1 MTPPSLDQLI
11 QDPAKA
17 AILSPEIAQ
26 ALLIGLASIQP
37 LLVQRALMGSSDKI
51 GEEDLLTI
59 DQVATRLKL
68 SQYRAYELCRQGELK
83 AIRLGKSVRVKP
95 SDLQAYVAQHGG

>member
-1 MTPPSLDQLI
+1 MIPPSLDQLI

-37 LLVQRALMGSSDKI
+37 LLVQRALMGAADSAGD
-51 GEEDLLTI
+51 EDLLTI
-59 DQVATRLKL
+59 GQVAARLKL
-68 SQYRAYELCRQGELK
+68 SQYRAYELCRHGELK

-95 SDLQAYVAQHGG
+95 SDLHAYMAQHGG

>member
-17 AILSPEIAQ
+17 AILSPKIAQ
-26 ALLIGLASIQP
+26 ALLIGLASLQP
-37 LLVQRALMGSSDKI
+37 LLVQRALMGPPDNA

-59 DQVATRLKL
+59 GQVAARLKL

-95 SDLQAYVAQHGG
+95 SDLHAYVAQHGG

>member
-1 MTPPSLDQLI
+1 MTLPSLEQLI

-17 AILSPEIAQ
+17 AILPPEIAQ
-26 ALLIGLASIQP
+26 ALLIGLASLQP
-37 LLVQRALMGSSDKI
+37 LLVQRALMGSSDKV

-68 SQYRAYELCRQGELK
+68 SQYRAYELCRHGELK

>member
-17 AILSPEIAQ
+17 AILPPEIAQ
-26 ALLIGLASIQP
+26 ALLIGLASLQP
-37 LLVQRALMGSSDKI
+37 LLVQRTLMGSSDKE

-68 SQYRAYELCRQGELK
+68 SQYRA
-83 AIRLGKSVRVKP
+83 
-95 SDLQAYVAQHGG
+95 

>member
-1 MTPPSLDQLI
+1 MTLPSLEQLI

-17 AILSPEIAQ
+17 AILPPEIAQ
-26 ALLIGLASIQP
+26 ILLIGLASIQP
-37 LLVQRALMGSSDKI
+37 LLVQRALMGSFAKA

-68 SQYRAYELCRQGELK
+68 SQYRAYELCRQGELR

-95 SDLQAYVAQHGG
+95 SDLQAYVVEHGG

>member
-11 QDPAKA
+11 QDPTKA

-37 LLVQRALMGSSDKI
+37 LLVQRALMGSSDKV
-51 GEEDLLTI
+51 GEEDLLTV

>member
-1 MTPPSLDQLI
+1 MTPPSLDQLL

-17 AILSPEIAQ
+17 AILPPEIAQ

-37 LLVQRALMGSSDKI
+37 LLVQRALMGSSDKVAD
-51 GEEDLLTI
+51 EDLLTI
-59 DQVATRLKL
+59 DQVAARLKL

-95 SDLQAYVAQHGG
+95 SDLQAYVSQHGG

>member
-1 MTPPSLDQLI
+1 MTLPSLEQLI

-37 LLVQRALMGSSDKI
+37 LLVQRALMPALSG
-51 GEEDLLTI
+51 GPMEDLLTI
-59 DQVATRLKL
+59 DQVAARLKL

>member
-26 ALLIGLASIQP
+26 ALLIGLASLQP
-37 LLVQRALMGSSDKI
+37 LLVQRALRGSADSASD
-51 GEEDLLTI
+51 EDLLTI
-59 DQVATRLKL
+59 GQVAARLKL
-68 SQYRAYELCRQGELK
+68 SQYRAYELCRHGELK

-95 SDLQAYVAQHGG
+95 SDLHAYMAQHGG

>member
-17 AILSPEIAQ
+17 AILPPEIAQ

-37 LLVQRALMGSSDKI
+37 LLVQRALMGSSDKV

-68 SQYRAYELCRQGELK
+68 SQYRTYELCRHGELK

-95 SDLQAYVAQHGG
+95 SDLQAYVSQHGG

>member
-17 AILSPEIAQ
+17 AILPPEIAQ

-37 LLVQRALMGSSDKI
+37 LLVQRALMGSSDKV

-68 SQYRAYELCRQGELK
+68 SQYRAYELCRHGELK
-83 AIRLGKSVRVKP
+83 AIRLGKSVRGKP
-95 SDLQAYVAQHGG
+95 SDLHAYVAQHGG

>member
-1 MTPPSLDQLI
+1 MTPPSLEQLI
-11 QDPAKA
+11 QDPGKA
-17 AILSPEIAQ
+17 AILPPEIAQ
-26 ALLIGLASIQP
+26 VLLIGLASIQP
-37 LLVQRALMGSSDKI
+37 LLVQRALMGSFAKA

-95 SDLQAYVAQHGG
+95 SDLQAYVVQHGG

>member
-17 AILSPEIAQ
+17 AILPPEIAQ

-37 LLVQRALMGSSDKI
+37 LLVQRALMGSSDKV

-68 SQYRAYELCRQGELK
+68 SQYRTYELCRQGELK

>member
-17 AILSPEIAQ
+17 AILPPEIAQ

-37 LLVQRALMGSSDKI
+37 LLVQRALMGSSDKV

-68 SQYRAYELCRQGELK
+68 SQYRTYELCRHGELK
-83 AIRLGKSVRVKP
+83 AIRLGKSARVKP
-95 SDLQAYVAQHGG
+95 SDLQAYVAQHGD

>member
-17 AILSPEIAQ
+17 AILPPEIAQ

-37 LLVQRALMGSSDKI
+37 LLVQRALMGSSDKV

-68 SQYRAYELCRQGELK
+68 SQYRTYELCRQGELK

-95 SDLQAYVAQHGG
+95 SDLHAYVLQHGG

>member
-17 AILSPEIAQ
+17 AILPPEIAQ
-26 ALLIGLASIQP
+26 ALLIGLASLQP
-37 LLVQRALMGSSDKI
+37 LLVQRALMGSSDKV

-68 SQYRAYELCRQGELK
+68 SQYRAYELCRHGELK

-95 SDLQAYVAQHGG
+95 SDLHAYMAQHGG

>member
-17 AILSPEIAQ
+17 AILPPEITR
-26 ALLIGLASIQP
+26 ALLIGLASLQP
-37 LLVQRALMGSSDKI
+37 LLVQRALMGSADSA
-51 GEEDLLTI
+51 GNEDLLTI
-59 DQVATRLKL
+59 GQVAARLKL
-68 SQYRAYELCRQGELK
+68 SQSRAHELCRHGELK

-95 SDLQAYVAQHGG
+95 SDLHACMAQHGG

>member
-1 MTPPSLDQLI
+1 MTLPSLDQLI

-17 AILSPEIAQ
+17 AILPPEIAQ
-26 ALLIGLASIQP
+26 AILIGLASLQP
-37 LLVQRALMGSSDKI
+37 LLVQRALMGSSDKV

-68 SQYRAYELCRQGELK
+68 SQYRAYELCRHGELK

>member
-17 AILSPEIAQ
+17 AILPPEIAQ

-37 LLVQRALMGSSDKI
+37 LLVQRALMGSFDKA

-68 SQYRAYELCRQGELK
+68 SQYRAYELCRHGELK

>member
-17 AILSPEIAQ
+17 AILPPEIAQ

-37 LLVQRALMGSSDKI
+37 LLVQRALMGPLDKT

-59 DQVATRLKL
+59 DQVAARLKL

>member
-37 LLVQRALMGSSDKI
+37 LLVQRALMGPLEKT

-68 SQYRAYELCRQGELK
+68 SQYRAYELCRHGELK

>member
-17 AILSPEIAQ
+17 AILPPEIAQ
-26 ALLIGLASIQP
+26 ALLIGLASLQP
-37 LLVQRALMGSSDKI
+37 LLVQRALMGSSDKV

>member
-1 MTPPSLDQLI
+1 MLPPSLDQLI

-17 AILSPEIAQ
+17 AILPPEIAQ

-37 LLVQRALMGSSDKI
+37 LLVQRALMGSSDKV

-68 SQYRAYELCRQGELK
+68 SHYRAYELCRQGALK